1 MGGTGH
7 GYTISDPSAVLVV
20 LTAVAAGALFVERW
34 TKWRL
39 FRYFPPLLF
48 IYFIPMVLSNTG
60 VLAHEGPLYG
70 WMSETML
77 PFLLVI
83 VLLKVDIVSAAK
95 VMGRGML
102 VMLCGSVG
110 VILGAPLAYS
120 LVKDKLDPT
129 AWKAFGS
136 LAGSW
141 IGGTANMAAV
151 GQGIG
156 ASGTDFGLAVLG
168 DNMVYIVWLPI
179 LLACKGLAPHFN
191 RFTHVHVTRVKVFD
205 RPDVKPA
212 AAEERMAV
220 PHFLYLLFLGF
231 AATLAAGWIAARL
244 PQAAPVLT
252 KDTWKILL
260 VTTFGLL
267 LSATP
272 AKRIPGSQELAMAL
286 IYLFVA
292 NMGARAN
299 LSGLGTQVIWFL
311 LAAYLWV
318 AFHGLACVLGARL
331 FHVDI
336 HSTAIASVAN
346 VGGAAGASLVA
357 AHHNP
362 RLVPVGILMALM
374 GYALGTY
381 GGFLAA
387 WLCQRVS

>member
-1 MGGTGH
+1 M
-7 GYTISDPSAVLVV
+7 IDNPPAVLAV
-20 LTAVAAGALFVERW
+20 LTGVAAGALFVERW
-34 TKWRL
+34 TKWRV
-39 FRYFPPLLF
+39 FAYFPPLLF
-48 IYFIPMVLSNTG
+48 IYFVPMILSNSG
-60 VLAHEGPLYG
+60 VLAHEGPVYD

-77 PFLLVI
+77 PFLLTI
-83 VLLKVDIVSAAK
+83 ILLKVDVVSAVR
-95 VMGRGML
+95 VMGKGVL
-102 VMLCGSVG
+102 VMLCGSAG

-120 LVKDKLDPT
+120 VVKDKLDPT

-151 GQGIG
+151 SQGIG
-156 ASGTDFGLAVLG
+156 ASGTEFGLAVLG

-179 LLACKGLAPHFN
+179 LLASKGLAPWFN
-191 RFTHVHVTRVKVFD
+191 RFTRVDPKRIEMLERAD
-205 RPDVKPA
+205 AGAK

-220 PHFLYLLFLGF
+220 AHLLYLLFLGF
-231 AATLAAGWIAARL
+231 GATLAAGHVAHLL

-252 KDTWKILL
+252 TGTWKILL

-299 LSGLGTQVIWFL
+299 LSGLREQVIWFL

-318 AFHGLACVLGARL
+318 ALHGAACVLGARL
-331 FHVDI
+331 FRVDI

-346 VGGAAGASLVA
+346 IGGVAGALLVA

-387 WLCQRVS
+387 WLCQRIA

>member
-1 MGGTGH
+1 MLTG
-7 GYTISDPSAVLVV
+7 I
-20 LTAVAAGALFVERW
+20 AAFFLFVERW

-39 FRYFPPLLF
+39 FSFFPPLLF
-48 IYFIPMVLSNTG
+48 IYFVPMLLSNIG
-60 VLAHEGPLYG
+60 VLAHEGPVYD
-70 WMSETML
+70 WMNDTML

-83 VLLKVDIVSAAK
+83 VLLKVDVVSAVR

-102 VMLCGSVG
+102 VMLCGGAG
-110 VILGAPLAYS
+110 VILGAPLVYS
-120 LVKDKLDPT
+120 LVKDRLDPT

-151 GQGIG
+151 GQGLG
-156 ASGTDFGLAVLG
+156 ASGTEFGLAVLG

-179 LLACKGLAPHFN
+179 LLASKGLAPWFN
-191 RFTHVHVTRVKVFD
+191 RFTRVD
-205 RPDVKPA
+205 PRRM
-212 AAEERMAV
+212 EMLERTGVEAKAVDERIAV

-231 AATLAAGWIAARL
+231 AATLAAGVIAGLL
-244 PQAAPVLT
+244 PEVPPVLT
-252 KDTWKILL
+252 ASTWRILL
-260 VTTFGLL
+260 VTTFGLM

-272 AKRIPGSQELAMAL
+272 ARKIPGSQELAIAL

-292 NMGARAN
+292 NTGARAD
-299 LSGLGTQVIWFL
+299 LSGLREQVIWFL

-318 AFHGLACVLGARL
+318 GLHGLACILGARL
-331 FHVDI
+331 FRVDI

-346 VGGAAGASLVA
+346 IGGAAGASLVA

-381 GGFLAA
+381 GGFIAA
-387 WLCQRVS
+387 WLCQRIS

>member
-1 MGGTGH
+1 MIDSPG
-7 GYTISDPSAVLVV
+7 AVLTV
-20 LTAVAAGALFVERW
+20 LTAVAAGFLFVERV
-34 TKWRL
+34 TKWRVFSFL
-39 FRYFPPLLF
+39 PPLLF
-48 IYFIPMVLSNTG
+48 IYFVPMVLSNTG
-60 VLAHEGPLYG
+60 VLAHEGPVYD

-83 VLLKVDIVSAAK
+83 VLLKVDVVSAVR

-102 VMLCGSVG
+102 VMLCGSAG

-120 LVKDKLDPT
+120 VVKGKLDPT

-151 GQGIG
+151 SQGIG
-156 ASGTDFGLAVLG
+156 ASGTEFGLAVLG

-179 LLACKGLAPHFN
+179 LLASKGLAPWFN
-191 RFTHVHVTRVKVFD
+191 RFTRVDPKRIEMLERVG
-205 RPDVKPA
+205 
-212 AAEERMAV
+212 AEPKAGEDRMAV
-220 PHFLYLLFLGF
+220 RHFLYLLFLGF
-231 AATLAAGWIAARL
+231 AATLAAGHVSRWL
-244 PQAAPVLT
+244 PEVPPVLT
-252 KDTWKILL
+252 AGSWKILL

-272 AKRIPGSQELAMAL
+272 ARTIPGSQELGMAL

-299 LSGLGTQVIWFL
+299 LSGLREQAAWFL

-318 AFHGLACVLGARL
+318 ALHGTACVLGARL

-346 VGGAAGASLVA
+346 IGGAAGASLVA

-387 WLCQRVS
+387 WLCQMVS

>member
-1 MGGTGH
+1 M
-7 GYTISDPSAVLVV
+7 ISSPLAVLVV
-20 LTAVAAGALFVERW
+20 LTGVAASFLFVERW
-34 TKWRL
+34 TKWRV
-39 FRYFPPLLF
+39 FSYFPPLLF
-48 IYFIPMVLSNTG
+48 IYFVPMLLSNTG
-60 VLAHEGPLYG
+60 VLAHEGPAYD

-83 VLLKVDIVSAAK
+83 VLLKVDVVSAVR

-102 VMLCGSVG
+102 VMLCGSAG

-120 LVKDKLDPT
+120 VVKSKLDPT

-156 ASGTDFGLAVLG
+156 ASGTEFGLAVLG
-168 DNMVYIVWLPI
+168 DNMVYMVWLPI
-179 LLACKGLAPHFN
+179 LLASKGLAPWFN
-191 RFTHVHVTRVKVFD
+191 RFTRVDPKRLAMLESTGVETKV
-205 RPDVKPA
+205 
-212 AAEERMAV
+212 AEKRMAV

-231 AATLAAGWIAARL
+231 GATLAAEYISRLL
-244 PQAAPVLT
+244 PQVPPVLT
-252 KDTWKILL
+252 TGSWKILL
-260 VTTFGLL
+260 VTTFGLAL
-267 LSATP
+267 CATP
-272 AKRIPGSQELAMAL
+272 ARTIPGSQELGMAL

-299 LSGLGTQVIWFL
+299 LSGLRDQAIWFL

-318 AFHGLACVLGARL
+318 SLHGLACVLGARL
-331 FHVDI
+331 FRVDI
-336 HSTAIASVAN
+336 GSTAIASVAN
-346 VGGAAGASLVA
+346 IGGAAGASLVA

-387 WLCQRVS
+387 WLCHSIS

>member
-1 MGGTGH
+1 M
-7 GYTISDPSAVLVV
+7 IDSPLAVLVV
-20 LTAVAAGALFVERW
+20 LAATAAGFHFVARA

-39 FRYFPPLLF
+39 FSYFPPLLF
-48 IYFIPMVLSNTG
+48 IYFVPMILSNAG
-60 VLAHEGPLYG
+60 VLAHEGPVYD

-77 PFLLVI
+77 PFLLTI
-83 VLLKVDIVSAAK
+83 VLLKVDVVSTVR
-95 VMGRGML
+95 VMGRGVL
-102 VMLCGSVG
+102 VMLCGSAG

-120 LVKDKLDPT
+120 VVKDKLDPT

-151 GQGIG
+151 GQGLG
-156 ASGTDFGLAVLG
+156 ASGTEFGLAVLG

-179 LLACKGLAPHFN
+179 LLASKGLAPWFN
-191 RFTHVHVTRVKVFD
+191 RFTRVDPK
-205 RPDVKPA
+205 RIEMLERADVEAKA
-212 AAEERMAV
+212 ADERMAV

-231 AATLAAGWIAARL
+231 GATLAAGHVSRLL
-244 PQAAPVLT
+244 PQVSPVLT
-252 KDTWKILL
+252 TGTWKILL

-299 LSGLGTQVIWFL
+299 LSGLREQVIWFL

-318 AFHGLACVLGARL
+318 ALHGAACVLGARL
-331 FHVDI
+331 FRVDI

-346 VGGAAGASLVA
+346 IGGAAGASLVA

-362 RLVPVGILMALM
+362 RLVPVGILMALI

-387 WLCQRVS
+387 WLCQRIS

>member
-1 MGGTGH
+1 M
-7 GYTISDPSAVLVV
+7 IDSPVAVVTALA
-20 LTAVAAGALFVERW
+20 AVAAGFLFVERV
-34 TKWRL
+34 TKWRVFSFL
-39 FRYFPPLLF
+39 PPLLF
-48 IYFIPMVLSNTG
+48 IYFVPMVLSNTG
-60 VLAHEGPLYG
+60 VLAHEGPVYD

-83 VLLKVDIVSAAK
+83 VLLKVDVVSAVR

-102 VMLCGSVG
+102 VMLCGSAG
-110 VILGAPLAYS
+110 VILGAPLVYS
-120 LVKDKLDPT
+120 VVKGKLDPT

-156 ASGTDFGLAVLG
+156 ASGTEFGLAVLG
-168 DNMVYIVWLPI
+168 DNMAYIVWLPI
-179 LLACKGLAPHFN
+179 LLASKGLAPWFN
-191 RFTHVHVTRVKVFD
+191 RFTRVD
-205 RPDVKPA
+205 PRRIEMLERA
-212 AAEERMAV
+212 GAETKGAENRMALR
-220 PHFLYLLFLGF
+220 HFLYLLFLGF
-231 AATLAAGWIAARL
+231 AATLLATHLSRWLPEFPPVFTAGS
-244 PQAAPVLT
+244 
-252 KDTWKILL
+252 WKILL

-272 AKRIPGSQELAMAL
+272 ARTIPGSQELGMAL

-299 LSGLGTQVIWFL
+299 LAGLREQAAWFL
-311 LAAYLWV
+311 PAAYLWV

-346 VGGAAGASLVA
+346 VGGVAGASLVA

-374 GYALGTY
+374 GFALGTY

-387 WLCQRVS
+387 WLCQQVS